1 MKIAWSILIWLICII
16 VVNGIMV
23 YIKSAG
29 VLLGAIPTVII
40 YAVAFWVAHTLCKE
54 LD

>member
-1 MKIAWSILIWLICII
+1 MKIVWSILIWLICII

-40 YAVAFWVAHTLCKE
+40 YAVAFWVAQTLCKE